1 MRRRHAVRHA
11 RRGLDRARARD
22 GGLNRRGRRRRCAG
36 RASRAGHRAH
46 GRGTPGRA
54 RSSDRSREIPFG
66 TGRFLLRVRAPRPEP
81 TCGPGATRASPRAR
95 AVSEDGAAAGVRPRR
110 VRARL
115 APRERTTRFQAFV
128 EHPKTRGSSSLRPT
142 RQNESR
148 VPRIL
153 QSHWASETSRRA
165 RGCGDAR
172 VDGMYNVAL
181 YMRAPTV
188 VASRPVRG
196 RASERCA
203 RATGAVPTA
212 ERARGPRSTRAGSG
226 RAVTRR
232 ASSPRGGAFRYSL
245 FALICRAARARP
257 PTDVGASRRRGVTC
271 LPVSGYSMNT
281 SRSQRALRALQ
292 SASESF
298 RDFKSGSP
306 RSRSWRGP

>member
-1 MRRRHAVRHA
+1 MAGSTA
-11 RRGLDRARARD
+11 AD
-22 GGLNRRGRRRRCAG
+22 GGGDARGAPRGPAIALTG
-36 RASRAGHRAH
+36 AGHRDARDRRTDRERYLSAQAGSFSASAPH
-46 GRGTPGRA
+46 VPSRRADPERSARLPARGRYPRTA
-54 RSSDRSREIPFG
+54 RP
-66 TGRFLLRVRAPRPEP
+66 RV
-81 TCGPGATRASPRAR
+81 
-95 AVSEDGAAAGVRPRR
+95 VRPLR

-142 RQNESR
+142 RQKWSR

-165 RGCGDAR
+165 RGCGDVR

-306 RSRSWRGP
+306 RSRS